1 MIPDV
6 SHRNAE
12 YRELLLSGLR
22 LYRGW
27 ITVTN
32 GDLAKG
38 ILLLRNGLTAFR
50 ANGVDAWT
58 PCYIA
63 FLARACAIGGQ
74 VEEALALWDDALQI
88 VERTQA
94 RWFAAE
100 LNRHKGRLLL
110 QQGHPEAAEELYRKP
125 LSIAREQEARLW
137 ELRST
142 TKFTGGWAATRVGA
156 PRRATSWHPSTA
168 GSPRA

>member
-1 MIPDV
+1 M
-6 SHRNAE
+6 
-12 YRELLLSGLR
+12 GWT
-22 LYRGW
+22 RGQ
-27 ITVTN
+27 
-32 GDLAKG
+32 
-38 ILLLRNGLTAFR
+38 
-50 ANGVDAWT
+50 

-110 QQGHPEAAEELYRKP
+110 QQGHPEAAEETVSQSPEHRP
-125 LSIAREQEARLW
+125 GAGGEALGTAQYDESRAAGP
-137 ELRST
+137 RPGSVRR
-142 TKFTGGWAATRVGA
+142 GG
-156 PRRATSWHPSTA
+156 ATSWQPIYGWFIEGLDTPDLKAAKALARTSWHELVEE
-168 GSPRA
+168 